1 MKDEKKYLEKKG
13 GYMEA
18 IGRRKSSV
26 ARVRIYKGK
35 GEIFSVNNRDAKEYF
50 PINAIYNTSREPQK
64 IVENKFDITV
74 QVKGG
79 GFSSQAEALR
89 HGLARVLVAY
99 DEEKRKEMKDAG
111 FLKRN
116 PKKKER
122 KKFGL
127 RKARRAPQWS
137 KR

>member
-1 MKDEKKYLEKKG
+1 MEDTKKYLEKKG

-35 GEIFSVNNRDAKEYF
+35 DGAFSVNGRDMKEYF
-50 PINAIYNTSREPQK
+50 SIPSIQHTIVAPQK
-64 IVENKFDITV
+64 IVDKKFDITV

-89 HGLARVLVAY
+89 HGLSRVLVAY
-99 DEEKRKEMKDAG
+99 DETKRKEMKDAG

-116 PKKKER
+116 PKSKER